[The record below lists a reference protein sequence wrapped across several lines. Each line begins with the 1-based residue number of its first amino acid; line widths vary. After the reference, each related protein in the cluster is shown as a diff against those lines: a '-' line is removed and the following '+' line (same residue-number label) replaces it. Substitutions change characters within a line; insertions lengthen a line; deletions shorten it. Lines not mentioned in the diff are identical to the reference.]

1 MTVQEQ
7 MRDILKRYCLKL
19 LDQIEILDR
28 LLTQSGGIGN
38 QCSAT
43 LASARIVT
51 HEMKGTGGSL
61 GFPDIAAAAAAL
73 DDDLRLLA
81 KQDCISEHQL
91 QVTKEAFAHLQA
103 IASQLTPERSAL
115 YDADLSPLASR
126 ESSNVLLR
134 TDS

>member
-81 KQDCISEHQL
+81 EQDCISEQPIAGH
-91 QVTKEAFAHLQA
+91 ERAFAQLRR
-103 IASQLTPERSAL
+103 SQV
-115 YDADLSPLASR
+115 
-126 ESSNVLLR
+126 N
-134 TDS
+134 